1 MPAFASYDGTVLA
14 YTVIAG
20 TDTGLADA
28 DADAGGGPGWPL
40 VCLPGGPGRNP
51 VYLGDLGGLGAT
63 AGRDLV
69 MLATRGT
76 GDSAVPA
83 DTATYRCDRQVGDVE
98 ALRAHLG
105 LDRMDLLAHSA
116 AANLAVLYA
125 TRYPDRIRRL
135 VLLTP
140 GLHAVGLTLTR
151 QEEEAAL
158 ALRSGEP
165 WYQDALEARRVAALG
180 RGSVEILRRWAPFYY
195 GRWDAAAQ
203 AHATAGLEPRAAMIG
218 ARYFSAGAFD
228 PAATRAALAR
238 MTAPVLVYA
247 GELDFTPTPQLAAR
261 AVGLFPR
268 AELVVQPGG
277 GHMPWLDDP
286 LGLAATIARFLGSAD
301 SAGSPVWQN
310 IGP

>member
-1 MPAFASYDGTVLA
+1 MPAFESYDGTVLA
-14 YTVIAG
+14 YTV
-20 TDTGLADA
+20 LAYT
-28 DADAGGGPGWPL
+28 GGGAGPAL

-51 VYLGDLGGLGAT
+51 VYLGDLGGLGQT

-69 MLATRGT
+69 MLQTRGT

-83 DTATYRCDRQVGDVE
+83 NTASYRCDRQVGDVE
-98 ALRAHLG
+98 ALRTHLG

-140 GLHAVGLTLTR
+140 GLRAVGLTLTAA
-151 QEEEAAL
+151 QEEAAL
-158 ALRSGEP
+158 ALRSNEP
-165 WYQDALEARRVAALG
+165 WYPAAVEAYRAAAAG
-180 RGSVEILRRWAPFYY
+180 RGSVENLLRYAPFYY
-195 GRWDAAAQ
+195 GRWDEAAR
-203 AHATAGLEPRAAMIG
+203 AHATTGLEPRAAQIG

-238 MTAPVLVYA
+238 MTAPVLIYT

-261 AVGLFPR
+261 AVELFPH
-268 AELVVQPGG
+268 AELVVHPGAA
-277 GHMPWLDDP
+277 HMPWLDDP
-286 LGLAATIARFLGSAD
+286 PWLTGTIARFLD
-301 SAGSPVWQN
+301 S
-310 IGP
+310 

>member
-14 YTVIAG
+14 YTVLAHNSGAG
-20 TDTGLADA
+20 DA
-28 DADAGGGPGWPL
+28 L

-51 VYLGDLGGLGAT
+51 VYLGDLGGLGRA

-69 MLATRGT
+69 MLQTRGT
-76 GDSAVPA
+76 GDSAVPG
-83 DTATYRCDRQVGDVE
+83 DTATYRCDRQAGDVE

-125 TRYPDRIRRL
+125 ARHPDRIRRL

-140 GLHAVGLTLTR
+140 GLHAVGLTLTGA
-151 QEEEAAL
+151 EEEAAL

-165 WYQDALEARRVAALG
+165 WYQAALQARRVAAAG
-180 RGSVEILRRWAPFYY
+180 RGSVQTLLQYAPFYY

-238 MTAPVLVYA
+238 LTAPVLIYA

-261 AVGLFPR
+261 AAELFPQ
-268 AELVVQPGG
+268 AELAVQPGG

-286 LGLAATIARFLGSAD
+286 PRLAATIARFLGS
-301 SAGSPVWQN
+301 S
-310 IGP
+310 